1 MEAGGQP
8 NAASRR
14 GDDETTMSDMKYVS
28 PHTLD
33 EAVKAFAAA
42 GSAARILAGGTD
54 LLVQMR
60 SGMVKPGLIV
70 DIKKIAEMTE
80 ITETADGGFRVGAA
94 VSGMELA
101 EHPRFGKVWPGVLE
115 AVNLIGSKQV
125 QGRASAGGN
134 LCNGSP
140 AGDSVPAMIAAGA
153 IVTVQGPNGRRE
165 MPVEK
170 FPVGPGRTNLAP
182 GEILVS
188 FALPPR
194 PKGSSDAYLRMIPRT
209 EMDIAVVGCGVS
221 LTLKD
226 GVCTAARVGL
236 GAVAPTV
243 LLVEAAAKALVGS
256 KLDDAAVNA
265 AAAACSAACRPIDDK
280 RGTIVYRTKVAGV
293 LLKRTVAIAAKRATK
308 N

>member
-1 MEAGGQP
+1 MAELRYLA
-8 NAASRR
+8 
-14 GDDETTMSDMKYVS
+14 
-28 PHTLD
+28 PHSLD
-33 EAVKAFAAA
+33 EAISAFAA
-42 GSAARILAGGTD
+42 GGNTARIMAGGTD

-60 SGMVKPGLIV
+60 SGAVKPGLIV
-70 DIKKIAEMTE
+70 DIKKIAGMTE
-80 ITETADGGFRVGAA
+80 VEQTADGGFRIGAA
-94 VSGMELA
+94 VPGAVLA

-115 AVNLIGSKQV
+115 AVNLIGSTQV

-140 AGDSVPAMIAAGA
+140 AGDSVPAMVAAGA
-153 IVTVQGPNGRRE
+153 VVTLQGPSGRRE
-165 MPVEK
+165 LPVEK
-170 FPVGPGRTNLAP
+170 VPAGPGRTNLLP

-188 FALPPR
+188 FTLPPQ
-194 PKGSSDAYLRMIPRT
+194 PSGASDAYLRMIPRT

-243 LLVEAAAKALVGS
+243 LLVEAAAQALIGS
-256 KLDDAAVNA
+256 RLDAAALDTA
-265 AAAACSAACRPIDDK
+265 AEACRAVCRPIDDK
-280 RGTIVYRTKVAGV
+280 RGTIAYRIKVAGV
-293 LLKRTVAIAAKRATK
+293 LLKRTAAIAAQRAQE

>member
-1 MEAGGQP
+1 MTDI
-8 NAASRR
+8 R
-14 GDDETTMSDMKYVS
+14 YVA
-28 PHTLD
+28 PRTLD
-33 EAVKAFAAA
+33 EAIGAFAAA
-42 GSAARILAGGTD
+42 GSAARIMAGGTD

-60 SGMVKPGLIV
+60 SGLVRPGLIV
-70 DIKKIAEMTE
+70 DIKKIGEMTE
-80 ITETADGGFRVGAA
+80 IKETADGGFRVGAA
-94 VSGMELA
+94 VSGMALA
-101 EHPRFGKVWPGVLE
+101 EHKRFGKVWPGVLE

-153 IVTVQGPNGRRE
+153 VATVQGPHGRRE
-165 MPVEK
+165 LKVEDV
-170 FPVGPGRTNLAP
+170 PSGPGRTNLKP

-194 PKGSSDAYLRMIPRT
+194 PAGSGDAYLRMIPRT
-209 EMDIAVVGCGVS
+209 EMDIAVVGLGVN

-236 GAVAPTV
+236 GAVAPTA
-243 LLVEAAAKALVGS
+243 LLVEPAARALIGSRLDAAALE
-256 KLDDAAVNA
+256 A
-265 AAAACSAACRPIDDK
+265 AAAACRAACRPIDDK
-280 RGTIVYRTKVAGV
+280 RGTIAYRTKIAGV
-293 LLKRTVAIAAKRATK
+293 LLKRVAAIAATRAGG

>member
-1 MEAGGQP
+1 MTELRYLAP
-8 NAASRR
+8 
-14 GDDETTMSDMKYVS
+14 D
-28 PHTLD
+28 TLD
-33 EAVKAFAAA
+33 EAVGAFAKA

-60 SGMVKPGLIV
+60 SGVLKPGVIV
-70 DIKKIAEMTE
+70 DIKNIPEMTAIE
-80 ITETADGGFRVGAA
+80 QTADGGFRIGAA
-94 VSGMELA
+94 VSGMALA
-101 EHPRFGKVWPGVLE
+101 EHETFGKVWPGVLE

-140 AGDSVPAMIAAGA
+140 AGDSVPAMVAAAA
-153 IVTVQGPNGRRE
+153 IVTVQGPDGRRE
-165 MPVEK
+165 MKVEDV
-170 FPVGPGRTNLAP
+170 PAGPGRTNLKP

-194 PKGSSDAYLRMIPRT
+194 PPGSGDAYLRMIPRT

-243 LLVEAAAKALVGS
+243 LLVEAAAKALIGS
-256 KLDDAAVNA
+256 RLEA
-265 AAAACSAACRPIDDK
+265 AAIDQAAKACSAACRPIDDK
-280 RGTIVYRTKVAGV
+280 RGTIIYRTKVAGV
-293 LLKRTVAIAAKRATK
+293 LLKRTAAIAATRAQES
-308 N
+308 